1 MLIRRIAR
9 PLLATWFVTEGI
21 DAVRH
26 PAAHAQ
32 HTEAAWSRWAARV
45 DALPDPPGDGA
56 VRTVVQVHGAARAG
70 AGLLLALG
78 RLPRLSALTLAVLT
92 VPLAIADAPVR
103 TSGADVPHPAAGERF
118 DRRGR
123 FTRDLSMVGAAI
135 LAALDRQG
143 RPSLGWKLSH
153 SAPRHAEL
161 TARKIST
168 AAGRTARSA
177 ERTVRRSVS

>member
-32 HTEAAWSRWAARV
+32 HTEAAWRRWAARV
-45 DALPDPPGDGA
+45 DALGDPPDDGT
-56 VRTVVQVHGAARAG
+56 VRTIVQVHGAAMTG

-92 VPLAIADAPVR
+92 VPLAIADAPAR
-103 TSGADVPHPAAGERF
+103 TSDADVPHPAAGERV

-123 FTRDLSMVGAAI
+123 FTRDLSMIGAAA

-143 RPSLGWKLSH
+143 RPSLGWQLSH
-153 SAPRHAEL
+153 SAPRRAEL
-161 TARKIST
+161 TARRVGT
-168 AAGRTARSA
+168 AAGKKARSA
-177 ERTVRRSVS
+177 ERTVRRAVS